1 MAGNQ
6 NQNVLVATIIFVI
19 LTVVS
24 TGVAVMFVQQATEQT
39 KKLKA
44 EQDNTAKLNDGLV
57 TAEKEIS
64 DLKKIILPNTNSS
77 GDEEMTWD
85 QVKKQYE
92 TDLELYGKQLKTIVA
107 DLNKGE
113 TATYSQALAAAVKAL
128 KERNE
133 QLDLAR
139 VETNTVR
146 KEMDGLKATY
156 EAQVKQFRDMAMAVE
171 AEKVEIQKKLTSAEE
186 EVKKVKLENTT
197 IKEEA
202 NTRVVGIQA
211 DMQKQIDEGST
222 KLKQTEDN
230 LKRQIGEIEKI
241 KTPEYA
247 AAFDGEITRV
257 NPAARTVWVN
267 VGTYD
272 RLPKNLTF
280 SVQAQGIP
288 AGSELKPK
296 AKIEVI
302 ELLAPHLAECRII
315 EDDLRTPILVGDNIF
330 TRLWDPGQR
339 TRFAFAGKIDID
351 NDGSDD
357 MDRVRALVA
366 RAGGQIDAEVVNGE
380 LKGEL
385 TIETRF
391 LVLGTVPADKASAA
405 IYNELLEKAK
415 TLGVQRVPKDVF
427 FDQIGYKPEVGQTVQ
442 FGGGSSQNLRP
453 TEKPDGGAPVS
464 TGTVSGAFNK
474 RRPPVASG
482 SAY

>member
-24 TGVAVMFVQQATEQT
+24 TGVAVLFVQQATEQT
-39 KKLKA
+39 KKYVE
-44 EQDNTAKLNDGLV
+44 EQKKTTVLNDGL
-57 TAEKEIS
+57 TKASNEIS
-64 DLKKIILPNTNSS
+64 ELKRMIMPNANTN
-77 GDEEMTWD
+77 GDEELTLE
-85 QVKKQYE
+85 VIKEQY
-92 TDLELYGKQLKTIVA
+92 DKDRALYGNQLKTIV
-107 DLNKGE
+107 DTSKTE

-171 AEKVEIQKKLTSAEE
+171 QEKLEIQKKLTSAED
-186 EVKKVKLENTT
+186 EVKKVKLENVT

-202 NTRVVGIQA
+202 NTRVVGIQT
-211 DMQKQIDEGST
+211 DMQKQIDEGAT
-222 KLKQTEDN
+222 KIKQTEDN
-230 LKRQIGEIEKI
+230 LKRQIAEIEKI

-247 AAFDGEITRV
+247 AAFDGEVTRV

-267 VGTYD
+267 VGSYD

-288 AGSELKPK
+288 AGSEMKPK

-351 NDGSDD
+351 GDGSDD

-391 LVLGTVPADKASAA
+391 LVLGTVPADKASAG

-415 TLGVQRVPKDVF
+415 NLGVQRVPKDVF

-482 SAY
+482 GSAF